1 MTTWVTTGATE
12 GLVLYSP
19 VGLRLLDELT
29 SEAPI
34 GNVEVTLDIL
44 DTNGVWQQT
53 DIADVLTPSA
63 VVTYPGLERHHD
75 ITGLPPRQYRVRLS
89 ADYYIPYYQGSTNG
103 ITFTADPHSDT
114 QPPANVV
121 VISTDTPLLPA
132 SNYPFAAY
140 IPVLRGVVVDPANKP
155 VPNVFVT
162 QGNLERVLTD
172 SRGTFALPLRWL
184 APNTSVPVDANDQ
197 RTGRTGQIQ
206 IQLPASLGTNQTISI
221 H

>member
-1 MTTWVTTGATE
+1 MTTWVTTGPIE

-34 GNVEVTLDIL
+34 GNVQAALDIL
-44 DTNGVWQQT
+44 DPNGTWRQT
-53 DIADVLTPSA
+53 DISDARTPSD

-75 ITGLPPRQYRVRLS
+75 ITGLQPRQYRVRLS
-89 ADYYIPYYQGSTNG
+89 ADYYIPYYQGSQDG
-103 ITFTADPHSDT
+103 ITFTASPYSDT

-121 VISTDTPLLPA
+121 VIATDTPLLPA
-132 SNYPFAAY
+132 TNYPFATY
-140 IPVLRGVVVDPANKP
+140 IPVLRGVVVDPANQP

-172 SRGTFALPLRWL
+172 SRGTFALPLRWV
-184 APNTSVPVDANDQ
+184 APNTPVPVDASDQ
-197 RTGRTGQIQ
+197 RTGRTGSIQIQ
-206 IQLPASLGTNQTISI
+206 IPASLGTNQTISI

>member
-1 MTTWVTTGATE
+1 MTTWATTGPTE
-12 GLVLYSP
+12 GLILYSP
-19 VGLRLLDELT
+19 IGLRLLDELT

-34 GNVEVTLDIL
+34 GNVQVTLDIL
-44 DTNGVWQQT
+44 DPNGTWRQT
-53 DIADVLTPSA
+53 DIPEVRTPAD

-75 ITGLPPRQYRVRLS
+75 ITGLHPRQYRVRLS
-89 ADYYIPYYQGSTNG
+89 ADYYIPYYQGSQDG
-103 ITFTADPHSDT
+103 ITFTADPYSDT

-132 SNYPFAAY
+132 TNYPFATY
-140 IPVLRGVVVDPANKP
+140 IPVLRGVVVDPANHL
-155 VPNVFVT
+155 VPNAFVT

-172 SRGTFALPLRWL
+172 SRGTFALPLRWV

-206 IQLPASLGTNQTISI
+206 IQLPTSLGTNQTISI